1 MAQRLDTVIIG
12 GGAMGSA
19 TAWSLARR
27 GHSVTLLE
35 QFGPDHRRGASYGAS
50 RNLSPA
56 YADADYL
63 RLLAE
68 ALPLWSAL
76 EAESGTTVFSPTG
89 VVNHGP
95 NASWATV
102 HDALHRFGLDAVF
115 LEPEAAS
122 ERWAGIRFDGR
133 VLFTPQGGQLN
144 ADAALRAFQAVAA
157 ASGAE
162 VRHGARVIALRIAG
176 DDEVHLTVQT
186 AEGTEQLVARTVVV
200 AAGAW
205 TAKLLDGAVP
215 LPRLTVTQEQPAHFA
230 IADAGAAW
238 PGFNHRPDP
247 GSPGY
252 DYWYSGVYGML
263 TPGEGVKAG
272 WHAVGPVVDPDHRD
286 FTAEPVQLRALQR
299 YAREWLPGVDAD
311 SLVDMSCTYTL
322 TDDENFVLDRIG
334 PIVVGAGFSG
344 HGFKFTPAVGRVLA
358 DLVLGEA
365 AAPEFFSAARPRAG
379 SLFRAAR
386 G

>member
-27 GHSVTLLE
+27 GHAVTLLE
-35 QFGPDHRRGASYGAS
+35 QFEPGHHRGASHGAS

-56 YADADYL
+56 YGDPNYL
-63 RLLAE
+63 ELLAE
-68 ALPLWSAL
+68 AVPLWSAL
-76 EAESGTTVFSPTG
+76 EQESGVRVFSPTG

-95 NASWATV
+95 NASYDGI
-102 HDALHRFGLDAVF
+102 HDALHAHGFDAAF
-115 LEPEAAS
+115 LSPQEAS
-122 ERWAGIRFDGR
+122 ERWAGIRFDTR
-133 VLFTPQGGQLN
+133 VLFTPQGGQLH
-144 ADAALRAFQAVAA
+144 ADAAVRALQDVAA
-157 ASGAE
+157 GAGAH
-162 VRHGARVIALRIAG
+162 VRHGARVVSLRIVG
-176 DDEVHLTVQT
+176 DDEVHLGIETPDG
-186 AEGTEQLVARTVVV
+186 AERLIARTVVV

-205 TAKLLDGAVP
+205 TSKLLDGAVTI
-215 LPRLTVTQEQPAHFA
+215 PRLTVTQEQPAHFA

-247 GSPGY
+247 SAPGY

-286 FTAEPVQLRALQR
+286 FTADPVQLRALQR
-299 YAREWLPGVDAD
+299 YAREWLPGVD
-311 SLVDMSCTYTL
+311 SETFVDVSCTYTL
-322 TDDENFVLDRIG
+322 TDDENFVLDRVG

-358 DLVLGEA
+358 DLVLGTT
-365 AAPEFFSAARPRAG
+365 AAPEFFSAARPRSG

-386 G
+386 D